1 MPPDHPPSRMWPCL
15 LLLALSTGCGLAE
28 YEARARRTLERLQQ
42 HDADDAL
49 LGEPIYLSSEL
60 PIFLRLPREIAH
72 HPTGQSQVQLLAH
85 YPCVHAA
92 DKLAVLEAHVGFIA
106 AQEIE
111 VPDILL
117 GRLLDE
123 LQSSSGGALEPVN
136 TDAKTLEV
144 QRSWESPQLLEANRR
159 VRYRSWFY
167 HAATEV
173 PRSAQG
179 QPLPLPDGFPVSY
192 RYEIYMHYI
201 EASQDIPRAG
211 HVVIVFRQLDTASTR
226 KRWEQVV
233 ASRGE
238 QRESLDR
245 SEPPESPPQPAPS
258 NTDPTAPSTNPTG
271 ATAPTNPTSTTQPA
285 PQSPQEIFR
294 WLPEVDDK
302 RLELAKQ
309 AALASLRVGEAARQR
324 LACFG
329 R

>member
-1 MPPDHPPSRMWPCL
+1 MSPDYPPSRMWPCL

-42 HDADDAL
+42 YDADDAL

-72 HPTGQSQVQLLAH
+72 HPTGQSQVQPLAH

-92 DKLAVLEAHVGFIA
+92 DKLAVLEAHVGFIP
-106 AQEIE
+106 AQEVE

-123 LQSSSGGALEPVN
+123 LQSYSGGALEPVN

-144 QRSWESPQLLEANRR
+144 QRSWESPQLWEANRG
-159 VRYRSWFY
+159 VRYRNWCY
-167 HAATEV
+167 VAAKET
-173 PRSAQG
+173 PRTVEGQSA
-179 QPLPLPDGFPVSY
+179 PLPEGFFVTY
-192 RYEIYMHYI
+192 RYDIYMHYV
-201 EASQDIPRAG
+201 EANQHIPRSG
-211 HVVIVFRQLDTASTR
+211 HMVIIFRQLDVAATR
-226 KRWEQVV
+226 KRWEQIL
-233 ASRGE
+233 ASRQE
-238 QRESLDR
+238 EREPPDR
-245 SEPPESPPQPAPS
+245 SGTFESSPQQAPS
-258 NTDPTAPSTNPTG
+258 NSDPTAPNTSPIG
-271 ATAPTNPTSTTQPA
+271 ATASTNPTSTTQPA
-285 PQSPQEIFR
+285 PQSPQEVFR

-309 AALASLRVGEAARQR
+309 AALASLRLGEAARQR